1 MSKKRWDKPNEALWM
16 IVFMISFFLLSADS
30 VIVLLISL
38 AMMGLAAY
46 KLRDM
51 DLEDECV

>member
-16 IVFMISFFLLSADS
+16 TVFVISFFLLSADS
-30 VIVLLISL
+30 AIVLLIAL
-38 AMMGLAAY
+38 AMMGLAGY